1 MSGAY
6 KWPRF
11 FALHIPRKKR
21 GEIIQRLAFF
31 RESQRG
37 VVFGLPWI
45 ISFHYEPPVGR
56 AQAVTPQVLLKN
68 TRLVSQRAG
77 HSGHFLF

>member
-1 MSGAY
+1 M
-6 KWPRF
+6 WF
-11 FALHIPRKKR
+11 
-21 GEIIQRLAFF
+21 
-31 RESQRG
+31 
-37 VVFGLPWI
+37 FGLPWI

-77 HSGHFLF
+77 HSGHFLSPSDLFGLFYLLPQATFDSF